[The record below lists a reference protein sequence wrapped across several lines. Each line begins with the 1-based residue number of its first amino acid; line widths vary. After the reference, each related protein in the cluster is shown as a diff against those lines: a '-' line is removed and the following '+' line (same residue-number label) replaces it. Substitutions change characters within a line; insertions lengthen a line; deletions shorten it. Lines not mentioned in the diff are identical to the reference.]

1 MAGAASVRPGVNV
14 VRHVTVADDVG
25 AIAES
30 IRAAF
35 DRRDLLLIN
44 GGLGP
49 TPDDLTRDAL
59 AEALGRPLMEDADS
73 LRRIRSLFAQWQ
85 RPMPAANAR
94 QAWLP
99 EGTQALENTC
109 GTAPGIRAELGS
121 TQIFAMPGVPN
132 EMMAMF
138 ERSVEP
144 TVATSGAG
152 AIVTHTLN
160 CFGASEANIAGQI
173 EDLMRVGRKPTVGIT
188 ACEGVIGVR
197 VFARGD
203 DAAAARA
210 AADIDAAEVRRRL
223 GPLVF
228 GEQEQTLQEAVA
240 ALLFETGRTVSVAE
254 SCTGGLLAKRLTDV
268 PGSSDYFLGGLVTYA
283 NEAKV
288 AQLGVGPELIER
300 HGAVSEEVA
309 HAMAD
314 GCRIRF
320 ETDYALSVTGIAGP
334 GGGTPDKPVGLV
346 YIGLAEAGRCNV
358 ERRLIGEHLDRASI
372 RDRTCKV
379 ALNLLRRRLMKTGGR
394 SSAARGDPARELP
407 AAE

>member
-1 MAGAASVRPGVNV
+1 LV
-14 VRHVTVADDVG
+14 
-25 AIAES
+25 
-30 IRAAF
+30 
-35 DRRDLLLIN
+35 LIN

-49 TPDDLTRDAL
+49 TPDDLTREAL
-59 AEALGRPLMEDADS
+59 AEALGRRLLEDADS
-73 LRRIRSLFAQWQ
+73 LRRIRSLFEQWQ
-85 RPMPAANAR
+85 RPMPAANER

-99 EGTQALENTC
+99 EGAQAIENAR
-109 GTAPGIRAELGS
+109 GTAPGIEVKLGS
-121 TQIFAMPGVPN
+121 SRIFAMPGVPK

-138 ERSVEP
+138 EQSIEP
-144 TVATSGAG
+144 TVAADGAG
-152 AIVTHTLN
+152 AIVTRTLN

-173 EDLMRVGRKPTVGIT
+173 EDLMRIGREPTVGIT

-203 DAAAARA
+203 DAEAAQAAAE
-210 AADIDAAEVRRRL
+210 IDAAEVRRRL
-223 GPLVF
+223 GPLIF

-240 ALLFETGRTVSVAE
+240 TLLFETCRTVSVAE

-288 AQLGVGPELIER
+288 AQLAVAPELIER

-309 HAMAD
+309 QVMAE

-320 ETDYALSVTGIAGP
+320 DTDYALSVTGIAGP

-346 YIGLAEAGRCNV
+346 YIGLADVGRCDV

-372 RDRTCKV
+372 RDRICKV
-379 ALNLLRRRLMKTGGR
+379 ALNLLRRRLMETE
-394 SSAARGDPARELP
+394 ARAPQP
-407 AAE
+407 